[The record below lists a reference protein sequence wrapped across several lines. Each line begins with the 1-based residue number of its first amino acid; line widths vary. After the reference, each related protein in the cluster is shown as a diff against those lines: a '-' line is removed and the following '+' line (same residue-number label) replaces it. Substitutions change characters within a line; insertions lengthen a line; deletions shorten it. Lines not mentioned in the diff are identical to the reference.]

1 MRVTVRGIKR
11 YVDRTGKVRIY
22 HRKSGTPIDPHL
34 SGAEIA
40 AEVARLDALHAPKKA
55 ISGTL
60 GALLASYKASPRF
73 TDLKPRTKADYHKC
87 MDYLKSIEGTPLHL
101 IDTHFMAKLR
111 DRTVK
116 KKKGAFTNHM
126 LATLS
131 SAFKH
136 GKEYGLVAAN
146 PCMELDKAK
155 VTGKKPNRPWT
166 ATERVHVL
174 AAAPVQ
180 LRAPLALARFLGIR
194 RGDILTL
201 PRMAYKD
208 GFLTFDTGKTGK
220 KMKLPVSG
228 QLKTILD
235 AAPQGKTV
243 TMLCVNSHG
252 EPWTEMGF
260 TASVR
265 KFFAKCVKEGIA
277 DEGLTMHGLRHSV
290 AAELKNAGY
299 SLDQI
304 KDYLGQE
311 TTEMASHYS
320 SSADVSGVL
329 IEMANVIERGPKRER
344 VLANSKRKGV

>member
-1 MRVTVRGIKR
+1 MKLKGIKQ
-11 YVDRTGKVRIY
+11 YKDRQGNWRIY
-22 HRKSGTPIDPHL
+22 HRKSGTPIDASLP
-34 SGAEIA
+34 IPKII
-40 AEVARLDALHAPKKA
+40 AEVERLNEAHSKPNEQK
-55 ISGTL
+55 GTL

-73 TDLKPRTKADYHKC
+73 TDLKPRTKTDYHKC

-111 DRTVK
+111 DKTVK
-116 KKKGAFTNHM
+116 RKKGAFTNHM

-136 GKEYGLVAAN
+136 GKEYGMIAAN
-146 PCMELDKAK
+146 PCLELDKAK

-166 ATERVHVL
+166 AMERVQVL

-194 RGDILTL
+194 KGDILTL
-201 PRMAYKD
+201 SRMAYKD
-208 GFLTFDTGKTGK
+208 EFLTFDTGKTGK
-220 KMKLPVSG
+220 KMKLPVAG
-228 QLKTILD
+228 QLKVILD
-235 AAPQGKTV
+235 AAPQGKKV
-243 TMLCVNSHG
+243 TMLCVNSKG
-252 EPWTEMGF
+252 EPWTNMGF

-265 KFFAKCVKEGIA
+265 KFFAKCVKVGIA
-277 DEGLTMHGLRHSV
+277 DEGLTMHGLRHTV
-290 AAELKNAGY
+290 AAELKNAGF

-344 VLANSKRKGV
+344 VLSNSKRKSV